1 MTRISSYIFLTVVLI
16 SSASSEESPLPEK
29 AQKLRESYRAAVER
43 ATSPLTRKYLEEL
56 ERLKIEYTKAADLK
70 GALAIEGEMKLLS
83 TSATID
89 SVISTDKESLTKRDL
104 ETLLL
109 AKTWRWGAV
118 SMSKDG
124 NRVDFEDNGKA
135 KYHDKEKLTD
145 WTWNI
150 IDSKE
155 GLIDLFGNKL
165 RLQPDGQFKS
175 TDPAKER
182 WLVPMEE

>member
-1 MTRISSYIFLTVVLI
+1 MTRITRYIFLTVVLI
-16 SSASSEESPLPEK
+16 SSASSEELPLPEK

-43 ATSPLTRKYLEEL
+43 STSPLTRKYLEEL

-89 SVISTDKESLTKRDL
+89 SVIPKDKESLTKRDL
-104 ETLLL
+104 EALLL

-118 SMSKDG
+118 SMSKGG
-124 NRVDFEDNGKA
+124 NRVVFEANGKA
-135 KYHDKEKLTD
+135 KYHDKEKITD
-145 WTWNI
+145 WTWSI
-150 IDSKE
+150 IDAKE
-155 GLIDLFGNKL
+155 GLIDLFSNKL
-165 RLQPDGQFKS
+165 ILQPDGQFKS
-175 TDPAKER
+175 TDPARER